1 MPCEELNVASWTVN
15 KCAINIRIA
24 QGLLM
29 HLHLHSY
36 ELWVHRLW
44 YHIMLYILWKAWG
57 NWKCTTVTN
66 IISNNSCFLVPHLD
80 LWTLE
85 HCLHMD
91 TLYLKIPSVLLLP
104 LLLLCCCCCL
114 ALANGS
120 PTQEVHCASLRHW
133 KLNSMCIRN
142 PNSLIWWRQLHM
154 QEGLCV
160 TVWPPPS
167 LFCLV
172 RDFAKIWIFHGW
184 VLVDSKQQSP
194 QTAIFNC
201 PPDEMLD
208 LFFQLWQI
216 KCLIRIRIHFTV
228 VLLIEQYRCSSLPP
242 LVRHEILKR
251 KLDVDIAIHH

>member
-29 HLHLHSY
+29 HLHLHSH

-160 TVWPPPS
+160 TVWPPP
-167 LFCLV
+167 
-172 RDFAKIWIFHGW
+172 
-184 VLVDSKQQSP
+184 
-194 QTAIFNC
+194 
-201 PPDEMLD
+201 
-208 LFFQLWQI
+208 
-216 KCLIRIRIHFTV
+216 
-228 VLLIEQYRCSSLPP
+228 LPFLP
-242 LVRHEILKR
+242 C
-251 KLDVDIAIHH
+251 